1 MRDLTDHETTGHR
14 RGLRR
19 SLASAVAAAGIL
31 AGMPVAAMADVPAGD
46 FNFRVNGERADFGA
60 GNHTDGK
67 PVGQATVAF
76 TASPT
81 GNVLSVEATV
91 HGTLYWAG
99 DDGGCARVRT
109 YFYNRTDTRIASIS
123 NNRCGPG
130 VTPSTPTGADE
141 PENKREI
148 TQSYSSTRLRSVQVC
163 TYEVVGVT
171 EIQRMC
177 SPVMRTTAS

>member
-1 MRDLTDHETTGHR
+1 MSQVRAPTLRLLHLIQPTTERHTMRDLTDHETTGHR

-31 AGMPVAAMADVPAGD
+31 AGMPVAARADAPAGD

-91 HGTLYWAG
+91 H
-99 DDGGCARVRT
+99 
-109 YFYNRTDTRIASIS
+109 
-123 NNRCGPG
+123 
-130 VTPSTPTGADE
+130 
-141 PENKREI
+141 
-148 TQSYSSTRLRSVQVC
+148 
-163 TYEVVGVT
+163 
-171 EIQRMC
+171 
-177 SPVMRTTAS
+177 